1 MTTDAIGGLRT
12 LKHDPIHG
20 GDMRLMP
27 PHYDVRGVVMR
38 LIESSRQRL
47 LSRSRGT
54 ALARFAAAVS
64 ALTILSLSACSDTP
78 LSPAER
84 HPAANSR
91 ATAVKLQHRPFQM
104 SQTWDAS
111 GNDFTVPPCVA
122 AMPDPA
128 HPGSSIQI
136 VISGLLHTTGT
147 ATHFGRYTADTYA
160 TQCTWNVQLG
170 AVDVR
175 GDIRTIAASGDT
187 VWGTF
192 QAYATFSATG
202 ADFAGIMTLQG
213 GTGRFQGATGVASI
227 YSHDEADGS
236 GTGWGSGWIAY

>member
-1 MTTDAIGGLRT
+1 
-12 LKHDPIHG
+12 
-20 GDMRLMP
+20 
-27 PHYDVRGVVMR
+27 MR
-38 LIESSRQRL
+38 LIQSFRQRL
-47 LSRSRGT
+47 LSRARGT
-54 ALARFAAAVS
+54 ALARLGATVS
-64 ALTILSLSACSDTP
+64 ALAILSLPACSDTP
-78 LSPAER
+78 LIPAQR
-84 HPAANSR
+84 QPAANSR
-91 ATAVKLQHRPFQM
+91 PTAVKLQHRPFEM
-104 SQTWDAS
+104 SQTWDAG

-160 TQCTWNVQLG
+160 TQCTWNAQLG
-170 AVDVR
+170 AVDVG
-175 GDIRTIAASGDT
+175 GDIRTVAASGDT

-192 QAYATFSATG
+192 QAHATFSATG

-227 YSHDEADGS
+227 YSHDEPDGS